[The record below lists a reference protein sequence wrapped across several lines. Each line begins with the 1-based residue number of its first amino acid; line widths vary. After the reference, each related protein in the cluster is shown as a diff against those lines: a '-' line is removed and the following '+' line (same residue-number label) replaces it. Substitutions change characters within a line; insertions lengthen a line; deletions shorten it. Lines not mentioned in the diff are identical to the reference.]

1 MIRMPKHEKPKV
13 FPDIPR
19 FDEEPPLE
27 GPPQSAEES
36 VFLSTP
42 HLARAADLNIQF
54 QQAKSTER
62 RKLIDSLAEEIT
74 QTPHDVPAIFDALEM
89 LREIKS
95 YKTEDFTENLERGI
109 DRVRFK
115 EFPPTPENLEGWL
128 TIAAESK
135 LYKPVAEKILG
146 RMIGRCTDRKSV
158 MEFLYQLALGGF
170 RSANQDVVRV
180 TGEIFGGKKFLTPE
194 TAQYRNIAAAFFDT
208 DDETLRRVI
217 EIQHTLNFLTQ
228 YRNHDILPFWR
239 REDTVPEDKRISQS
253 IRELRNEN
261 PQRFNALMNYY
272 TRRDQHGTL
281 SETPAEVTLP
291 FPLSLLAE
299 HGPLFQWITE
309 QLRIEGLVSTR
320 EGRQGVILT
329 LPFRE
334 VIQEA
339 KIHSPIEL
347 ARFIR
352 DRLRTV
358 ELGRNEGILEHQGY
372 WQTLAHMVPE
382 ASNEDHIL
390 RQLAEIN
397 EGIRRDIR
405 DNTTH
410 LLSPRGDLI
419 EITDPLLREWGF
431 QSILFE
437 MDARNR
443 RDTIVTI
450 DVERYQYRALL
461 DEYFSLRTTE
471 TRQGITLSQRGN
483 FILNVMLSHLREI
496 RCTEN
501 VDEVS
506 GGEQGEGEEHLFFSR
521 RAHLRRLPENHNPTP
536 EQIRRALTTYDI
548 DLIRINRE
556 ARLRGEHR
564 KRTFVF
570 ETEISALAGRGPIRS
585 RAPDAMRELTEL
597 LSSYQPQTSPENE

>member
-1 MIRMPKHEKPKV
+1 MPKHEKPKV

-19 FDEEPPLE
+19 IDNESPLE

-42 HLARAADLNIQF
+42 HLARAADLNIRF
-54 QQAKSTER
+54 QHAKSAEK

-128 TIAAESK
+128 TIAAESE
-135 LYKPVAEKILG
+135 LYRPIAEKILG
-146 RMIGRCTDRKSV
+146 RMIERCSDRKSIV
-158 MEFLYQLALGGF
+158 EFLYQLALGGF
-170 RSANQDVVRV
+170 RSANPGVVRV
-180 TGEIFGGKKFLTPE
+180 AGEIFGGKKFFTPDTPQFRNFI
-194 TAQYRNIAAAFFDT
+194 TAHFDT
-208 DDETLRRVI
+208 DDETLKRVI
-217 EIQHTLNFLTQ
+217 EIQRTVDFITKYRSCNF
-228 YRNHDILPFWR
+228 IPFWK
-239 REDTVPEDKRISQS
+239 REDTIQTDEIIIQSLQKLKKVNPE
-253 IRELRNEN
+253 
-261 PQRFNALMNYY
+261 RFNALVDYF
-272 TRRDQHGTL
+272 RGRDIHRTSDAL
-281 SETPAEVTLP
+281 TNNTEVP
-291 FPLSLLAE
+291 FPTSLLSNP
-299 HGPLFQWITE
+299 GPLFQWLVE
-309 QLRIEGLVSTR
+309 QMRIEGLFEIR
-320 EGRQGVILT
+320 EGMHGAILA
-329 LPFRE
+329 LPFSEMIGETGIR
-334 VIQEA
+334 
-339 KIHSPIEL
+339 SPNEL

-352 DRLRTV
+352 DRLQTV
-358 ELGRNEGILEHQGY
+358 EPGRNEGILEHREY

-382 ASNEDHIL
+382 SSNEDQIL

-397 EGIRRDIR
+397 EEIRRDIR

-450 DVERYQYRALL
+450 DIERYQYRALL

-483 FILNVMLSHLREI
+483 FILHVILSHLREI

-501 VDEVS
+501 V
-506 GGEQGEGEEHLFFSR
+506 GEISTGEHGEGEEHLFFSR

-536 EQIRRALTTYDI
+536 EQIRRALATYNI

-556 ARLRGEHR
+556 ARLRGELR

-570 ETEISALAGRGPIRS
+570 ESEISALAGRGPIRS
-585 RAPDAMRELTEL
+585 RAPDAMRELTAL
-597 LSSYQPQTSPENE
+597 LSSHSEQPQAEHE